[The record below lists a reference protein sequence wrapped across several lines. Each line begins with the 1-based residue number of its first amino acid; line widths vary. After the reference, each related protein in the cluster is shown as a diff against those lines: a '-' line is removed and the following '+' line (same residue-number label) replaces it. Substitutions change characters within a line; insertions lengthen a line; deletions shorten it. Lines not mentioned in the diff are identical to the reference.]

1 MGLFS
6 FIKNAGAKV
15 FGIGKT
21 DAEEAAEASANAT
34 VAKLKR
40 EAAAA
45 SRLAETISDLQ
56 LQVENLQIFIV
67 DDIAT
72 ITGMA
77 YDQATKEKVILV
89 VGNSNGIATVDD
101 QMTVEHVEPEAQ
113 FHTVVSGDTLGKI
126 AKKYYGNAMKYP
138 VIFDANKPM
147 LKDPDLIYP
156 GQVLRIPA
164 LD

>member
-6 FIKNAGAKV
+6 FIKNAGVKI
-15 FGIGKT
+15 FGGKT
-21 DAEEAAEASANAT
+21 DAEKAAEAAAEVIRVES
-34 VAKLKR
+34 
-40 EAAAA
+40 AAAA
-45 SRLAETISDLQ
+45 TLEGTIRDLQ
-56 LQVENLQIFIV
+56 LQVEGLSVHINGDQ
-67 DDIAT
+67 AT
-72 ITGMA
+72 ISGMA
-77 YDQATKEKVILV
+77 YDQATKEKVVLV

-147 LKDPDLIYP
+147 LKSPDLIYP
-156 GQVLRIPA
+156 GQVLRIPQ
-164 LD
+164 LDA